1 MTVARSTLNSVEAL
15 IQGEGGSLRSTAT
28 SVETLI
34 QGEGGSLRSTATS
47 VEVMLLTFLGDTIDL
62 NTNDSSMSYGSSNH
76 LIRESTI
83 SLSEGM
89 LSYTSGTHYIN
100 RVEATFLIP
109 ATFTYNG
116 VTLDVTE
123 DKSRLRNFFL
133 VL

>member
-1 MTVARSTLNSVEAL
+1 MTVARSTLNSVETL
-15 IQGEGGSLRSTAT
+15 IQGEGGSLRSTLT

-34 QGEGGSLRSTATS
+34 QGEGGSLRSTFTS
-47 VEVMLLTFLGDTIDL
+47 IEVMMLAFLGDIIDL
-62 NTNDSSMSYGSSNH
+62 NTNDSKVTYGSANH

-83 SLSEGM
+83 ALSEGV
-89 LSYTSGTHYIN
+89 LSYSSGTHYIN
-100 RVEATFLIP
+100 RVDTTFFIP